1 MSSIVSGAL
10 NNLRERDLY
19 SLSLFSLYKLIG
31 NPEYSSLSEMV
42 YVLDKENLLNLC
54 EYFGGQTIRIP
65 TIEELTNLVYSLLLY
80 QYVKIEKMPYDRGIE
95 LIGHESKDLRAVKA
109 NYRKLCEV
117 LKDYDFQPRGDLTNG

>member
-1 MSSIVSGAL
+1 MSSIITTSL

-31 NPEYSSLSEMV
+31 TAEYSSLSEMV
-42 YVLDKENLLNLC
+42 YVLDKDNLLNLC

-65 TIEELTNLVYSLLLY
+65 TIDELTNLVYSLLLY
-80 QYVKIEKMPYDRGIE
+80 QYVKIEKMPYEKGIE
-95 LIGHESKDLRAVKA
+95 LIGHESKDLRQVKA

-117 LKDYDFQPRGDLTNG
+117 LDKYEFQPRDE